1 MPRSAQ
7 DGRFA
12 PPPDLFA
19 KNRFDGFG
27 PSRFHPPGEI
37 PGGHAVRGRSAA
49 RLRHG
54 VREAAPRRP
63 GVYGM
68 LDPKGRVVYIGK
80 AKNLRARLMSY
91 FRANSRDPKAGRIV
105 RNTRTLVWEHAENE
119 FAALLRELEL
129 IQLFRPRFNVLG
141 QPGRQRYF
149 YICLGKAPAPYAYVA
164 KEPSPKDLGGYG
176 PFVGR
181 GAAEQAV
188 RRLNDVFRLR
198 DCQSRVP
205 IAFADQ
211 GELFPDARGAKCLR
225 YEIGTCLGPCA
236 GFCSRRDYG
245 AAARAAKAFLDGRDR
260 SVLAAVSRDMAA
272 ASAALAF
279 ERASALR
286 DKLQDLEWIDQRLGL
301 LRKARDQQCFVFPLA
316 GHDGRPLWY
325 VIHRGQVC
333 AAAREPADPAD
344 KAAVARVIAQARAGR
359 PPVGPFACHPVDS
372 VLLVAAWFRKHPEQ
386 KPLLRPAAAVLADL
400 GAGG

>member
-7 DGRFA
+7 DGRST
-12 PPPDLFA
+12 PPADLFA

-27 PSRFHPPGEI
+27 PSRFHPPGEV
-37 PGGHAVRGRSAA
+37 PGGHAVRGRSPG
-49 RLRHG
+49 RLRAA
-54 VREAAPRRP
+54 VRTDAPRRP

-105 RNTRTLVWEHAENE
+105 RHTRTLVWEYAENE

-149 YICLGKAPAPYAYVA
+149 YICVGRPPAPYAYVSR
-164 KEPSPKDLGGYG
+164 EPSPKDLGSYG

-181 GAAEQAV
+181 GAAERVV

-198 DCQSRVP
+198 DCPAGEP
-205 IAFADQ
+205 IVFADQ
-211 GELFPDARGAKCLR
+211 RELFPTGRGAKCLR
-225 YEIGTCLGPCA
+225 HEIGTCLGPCA
-236 GFCSRRDYG
+236 GCCTRRDYA
-245 AAARAAKAFLDGRDR
+245 AAARSATAFLDGRDR
-260 SVLAAVSRDMAA
+260 SVLAGITREMTA
-272 ASAALAF
+272 ASTALAF

-286 DKLQDLEWIDQRLGL
+286 DKLQDLEWVDHRLGL
-301 LRKARDQQCFVFPLA
+301 LRKARDQSCFVFPLA
-316 GHDGRPLWY
+316 GTDGRPVWY
-325 VIHRGQVC
+325 VIYRGQVC
-333 AAAREPADPAD
+333 TAVREPADEAGR
-344 KAAVARVIAQARAGR
+344 AALSHLIAETRAGR
-359 PPVGPFACHPVDS
+359 PPGGPFACHPVDS
-372 VLLVAAWFRKHPEQ
+372 VLLVASWFRKHPDQ
-386 KPLLRPAAAVLADL
+386 KLTLRPAADVLAAL
-400 GAGG
+400 APAG